1 MTEEQ
6 VVFYT
11 IGKLAVICGLSFLG
25 GWAIVTTS
33 EAIKDSLTILSAK
46 AKAIRQGKD

>member
-11 IGKLAVICGLSFLG
+11 IGKLAVICGVSFLA
-25 GWAIVTTS
+25 GWTIVSVS
-33 EAIKDSLTILSAK
+33 EAMSNAGTVLADK
-46 AKAIRQGKD
+46 ARKIRRDRG